1 MRAAVLLGLIL
12 LFPAIADR
20 AHAEIQPG
28 RVLLA
33 QRILSCGEQANT
45 WYILYTGMKCNT
57 RSPTEPDKCK
67 SLMDNICTLADKCER
82 AKAFCVKPPVVAK

>member
-1 MRAAVLLGLIL
+1 MRAAVLLGLTLVL
-12 LFPAIADR
+12 LAPPND

-45 WYILYTGMKCNT
+45 FYLQYTGLKCNT
-57 RSPTEPDKCK
+57 RNPSQPDKCK
-67 SLMDNICTLADKCER
+67 PLMDSICTIAEKCER
-82 AKAFCVKPPVVAK
+82 AKVFCVKPPVVK